1 MKLVVDEFQTWCG
14 LPNVQGA
21 IDGIHIFIVNPFAYP
36 KDYYY
41 RKSNGYSVVAQVVV
55 DCKKKNLMSLW
66 VFQ

>member
-21 IDGIHIFIVNPFAYP
+21 IDGTHIFIVNPFAYP

-41 RKSNGYSVVAQVVV
+41 RKSNGYSV
-55 DCKKKNLMSLW
+55 
-66 VFQ
+66 